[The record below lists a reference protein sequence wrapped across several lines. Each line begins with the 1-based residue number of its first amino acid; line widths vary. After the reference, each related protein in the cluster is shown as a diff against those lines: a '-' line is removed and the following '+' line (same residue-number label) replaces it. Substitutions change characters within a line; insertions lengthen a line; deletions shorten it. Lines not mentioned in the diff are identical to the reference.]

1 MTPDNKPVISV
12 KRLFQ
17 VGIVVRDLDKSIQ
30 LFEEE

>member
-12 KRLFQ
+12 KELVQ
-17 VGIVVRDLDKSIQ
+17 AGTAVRGLDKSIQ